1 MGLEIEYIDGQT
13 PLSEEEKEGLLIPT
27 ITTQKELNEFEQKN
41 IEDALQWILSNK
53 FKLETILT
61 EKFILNIHKRMFSD
75 VWAWAGKFRKSNK
88 NLGDEW
94 CKVPIELRK
103 LIDDTKYWIAN
114 KVYSEDEIAI
124 RFKHRLVSIHCF
136 ANGNGRHSRLMADIL
151 VENVFNQNAF
161 NWGSENLSADGE
173 NRKLYLTAIKAAD
186 KNDYKQLLNF
196 ARSQ

>member
-13 PLSEEEKEGLLIPT
+13 PLSEEEKEDLLIPT
-27 ITTQKELNEFEQKN
+27 ITTHKELNEFEQKN

-53 FKLETILT
+53 FKLETILS

-94 CKVPIELRK
+94 WKVPIELRK
-103 LIDDTKYWIAN
+103 LIDDTKYWISD

-196 ARSQ
+196 ARS